1 MAVAQDW
8 TTNKD
13 LIQELYVA
21 FYGRPGDP
29 GGIKYWAEQL
39 PDNATLADTTTK
51 DLVRSFIRSGEARTR
66 IGNVDDPLMHDSII
80 EKIYFQLFH
89 REVLQNEIDSFKD
102 KPIEDVL
109 VSILNPAAGT
119 TDATTLSTKL
129 QYANWFVQALDPNGD
144 GIANDSA
151 DGTHFAAEF
160 NGNVDASDVAAKMAF
175 IDYKTT
181 TLTKADV
188 LTDIQ
193 TLVVDP
199 GEVNEANDIPLA
211 APTITTPVAGDNMV
225 DAAER
230 ASGFTVTGRAEAGA
244 RVTLTVTDGAGHAVT
259 KTATA
264 DSKGNYGIALNPG
277 DGILVDGNLIL
288 SAKATDAEGNT
299 SQPTTKTV
307 LLDTTIPVFVSA
319 ETNASSDK
327 VILTYNEALD
337 ASHGPAAGDF
347 TVKVNGK
354 AVALDATTPVTVS
367 DKTVTLKLA
376 SAVTGTDTLTVS
388 YTDPNPGQDD
398 TTGVIQDLAGND
410 AASILNQTVTNNVPG
425 AFAVYLNEGVV
436 TFDGNKGNITMTVDA
451 NHVATFSSGDVVAST
466 KPDLDDVNSIIV
478 DNGWTLSASVGD
490 MSLAKSVIGDG
501 NVVLTSSA
509 DHRAEGSI
517 NLRNVHT
524 TITFQ
529 DNALY
534 IAEGTHGSTVAVN
547 NPSVT
552 GGAVAV
558 HGVNGG
564 NVEALEVS
572 GTPASDTIDLSRFS
586 TTDALIFVLG
596 MEGADTVTLS
606 NSATEEVIYHVSTH
620 GGDTINSFDT
630 NDDHLVIRRTDFG
643 GSGVSIF
650 STGYGYNRCDA
661 SSTSKANLA
670 APVDNFNGVIR
681 ILGDAASDWSDVVTV
696 VNGAITGSNSGVK
709 LILAIDNYHDT
720 RVYFWND
727 GVGGNADSS
736 VQAGELTQICTLV
749 GVGDA
754 QQVTIGVS

>member
-1 MAVAQDW
+1 MATAVDW

-13 LIQELYVA
+13 LIQELYIA

-29 GGIKYWAEQL
+29 GGIKHWAEQIT
-39 PDNATLADTTTK
+39 DNATLADTATK

-89 REVLQNEIDSFKD
+89 REVLQSELNSFKD

-109 VSILNPAAGT
+109 ISILNPAAGT

-144 GIANDSA
+144 GIANDSS

-175 IDYKTT
+175 VDHKTT

-188 LTDIQ
+188 LANIQ

-199 GEVNEANDIPLA
+199 GEVNEANNIPLA

-225 DAAER
+225 NAAER
-230 ASGFTVTGRAEAGA
+230 ASVFTVTGKAEAGVT
-244 RVTLTVTDGAGHAVT
+244 VTLTVTDGAGHAVT
-259 KTATA
+259 KSAAA
-264 DSKGNYGIALNPG
+264 DSKGNYGIALYPG
-277 DGILVDGNLIL
+277 DGILADGNLIL

-319 ETNASSDK
+319 ETNAGSDE
-327 VILTYNEALD
+327 VILTYSEALD
-337 ASHGPAAGDF
+337 GQHGPAAGDF
-347 TVKVNGK
+347 TVKVNGM
-354 AVALDATTPVTVS
+354 AVVLDTTTPVTVS

-388 YTDPNPGQDD
+388 YTDPTAGNDAN
-398 TTGVIQDLAGND
+398 TIQDAAGND
-410 AASILNQTVTNNVPG
+410 AASLLNQAVTNKVAG
-425 AFAVYLNEGVV
+425 AFSVYLNEGVV
-436 TFDGNKGNITMTVDA
+436 TFEGTKGNITMTVDTD
-451 NHVATFSSGDVVAST
+451 HVATFSSGGVEAST
-466 KPDLDDVNSIIV
+466 KPDLDDVTRIIV
-478 DNGWTLSASVGD
+478 DDGWMLSASVGD
-490 MSLAKSVIGDG
+490 MSLPKLVVGEGD
-501 NVVLTSSA
+501 VMLTSSVA
-509 DHRAEGSI
+509 NPAGSTI
-517 NLRNVHT
+517 LYNVQT
-524 TITFQ
+524 RVTFQ
-529 DNALY
+529 DDKLY
-534 IAEGTHGSTVAVN
+534 IAEGSTYGNTVAVN
-547 NPSVT
+547 SASVT
-552 GGAVAV
+552 GGTVAV
-558 HGVNGG
+558 HGVSGG
-564 NVEALEVS
+564 NTEALQVTGTS
-572 GTPASDTIDLSRFS
+572 GSDTVDLSRFS
-586 TTDALIFVLG
+586 TTDASILVLG
-596 MEGADTVTLS
+596 MEGADAVTLS
-606 NSATEEVIYHVSTH
+606 NNAKESVDHHDSTH

-643 GSGVSIF
+643 GLGVSIF
-650 STGYGYNRCDA
+650 STGYGYDRCDA
-661 SSTSKANLA
+661 SSTSKVNLA
-670 APVDNFNGVIR
+670 APGDNFNGVIR
-681 ILGDAASDWSDVVTV
+681 ILDDAALDWSDVVTV
-696 VNGAITGSNSGVK
+696 VNGAITGNNGGVN

-727 GVGGNADSS
+727 GLGGNADSS